1 MNDYVFWIIVG
12 VCVVVMLVNRTRG
25 KADPD
30 EAHRLVESGALL
42 VDVRSPGEY
51 AAGHVEGAV
60 NIPVGELGGR
70 LGELPDRGRAVVVYC
85 ASGMRSAAAKKV
97 LMNAGFTTVLDL
109 GPMSRW

>member
-1 MNDYVFWIIVG
+1 MNDYVFWGIVG
-12 VCVVVMLVNRTRG
+12 LCVAVMLMNRFRG

-42 VDVRSPGEY
+42 LDVRSPGEFQG
-51 AAGHVEGAV
+51 GHIEGAV
-60 NIPVGELGGR
+60 NIPVGELGAR
-70 LGELPDRGRAVVVYC
+70 LAELPDKGRAVVVYC

-97 LMNAGFTTVLDL
+97 LLGAGYATVVDL